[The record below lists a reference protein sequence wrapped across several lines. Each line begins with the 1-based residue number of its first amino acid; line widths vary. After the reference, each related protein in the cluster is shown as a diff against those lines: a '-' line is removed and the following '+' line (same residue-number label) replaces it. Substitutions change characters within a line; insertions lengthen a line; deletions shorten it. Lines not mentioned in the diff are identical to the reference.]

1 MAGNDAPLLPPP
13 LAPGARVAVI
23 APSSPFDRTLVFR
36 GMDWLSQRYRVSF
49 DRDLFERRGYLA
61 GSDERRL
68 AELDGRLADP
78 TLGAVIVARGGYG
91 LGRIAH
97 RANWAALRAAP
108 KWLVGFSDAT
118 VLHVEALA
126 AGVASLHAHNTAGL
140 GRADARRRERIRDA
154 LEHPTRVRSLGGLE
168 AWVPGRAE
176 GTLVGGN
183 LTVLFTCLAAR
194 RLRFPDGAILLL
206 EDVTEQAYRIDRMLT
221 AFHVAGALDR
231 IAGVVVGDFTDCP
244 PSRGVTVREVLRER
258 LSELGV
264 PVAAGLP
271 VGHDLENE
279 PFVLGARAR
288 LDATAGTL
296 ETGAVPTVR

>member
-1 MAGNDAPLLPPP
+1 MAGNDPPLVPPP
-13 LAPGARVAVI
+13 LVPGARIAVI
-23 APSSPFDRTLVFR
+23 APSSPFDRALVFR
-36 GMDWLSQRYRVSF
+36 GMDWLSRRYRVAF
-49 DRDLFERRGYLA
+49 DRDLFERKGYLA

-68 AELDGRLADP
+68 AELDARLADP

-97 RANWAALRAAP
+97 RANFAALRAAP

-140 GRADARRRERIRDA
+140 GRADTRRRERLRDA
-154 LEHPTRVRSLGGLE
+154 LEDPTRARSLVGLE
-168 AWVPGRAE
+168 TWTPGRAV
-176 GTLVGGN
+176 GPLVGGN
-183 LTVLFTCLAAR
+183 LTVLFTCLASG
-194 RLRFPDGAILLL
+194 RLHFPSGAILLL

-221 AFHVAGALDR
+221 AFHVSGALDR

-244 PSRGVTVREVLRER
+244 PSRGITTRDVLRER
-258 LSELGV
+258 LSGLGI

-279 PFVLGARAR
+279 PLLLGARAR
-288 LDATAGTL
+288 LDASAGTL
-296 ETGAVPTVR
+296 ETGTFPSGP